1 MSKKNSLTDIFVKQ
15 VEDKILS
22 GEWPVGSRLPTAREL
37 SDLFHISRSVINAG
51 MVELQ
56 ARGFIRI
63 VPRKWTEV
71 IDYHKEG
78 TLKVLESI
86 MEYDR
91 SKIDEKLF
99 LSVLQARM
107 LVEIQCAYLAAMNR
121 TQEDIDRIQKILDNE
136 AAYSKE
142 QSGIKAESVMPGQ
155 NASELAR
162 NDFSFHHSIAAASSN
177 AVYPLILKSFE
188 PMSIMFTKQ
197 FYQNENILQVVS
209 GYHVGIFEAIKKRD
223 GKKAKE
229 LMEELLIHGEN
240 IIKDMVK
247 NSQTNE

>member
-37 SDLFHISRSVINAG
+37 ADLFHISRSVINAG

-142 QSGIKAESVMPGQ
+142 QRGINAESLMPDQ
-155 NASELAR
+155 NISELAR

-229 LMEELLIHGEN
+229 LMEELLTHGEN

>member
-1 MSKKNSLTDIFVKQ
+1 MSRKTSLTDTFVKQ

-37 SDLFHISRSVINAG
+37 SDIFHISRSVINAG

-56 ARGFIRI
+56 ARGFIKI

-91 SKIDEKLF
+91 SKIDERLF
-99 LSVLQARM
+99 ISVLQARM

-121 TQEDIDRIQKILDNE
+121 TEEDIEILRQILDNE
-136 AAYSKE
+136 AQYRKGRRGA
-142 QSGIKAESVMPGQ
+142 KAGSVMQSQ
-155 NASELAR
+155 NTSGLAH
-162 NDFSFHHSIAAASSN
+162 NDFSFHHSIAVASSN

-209 GYHVGIFEAIKKRD
+209 KYHTGIFEAIKKRD
-223 GKKAKE
+223 GEKAKR
-229 LMEELLIHGEN
+229 LMEELLTHGEN

-247 NSQTNE
+247 KSQATE